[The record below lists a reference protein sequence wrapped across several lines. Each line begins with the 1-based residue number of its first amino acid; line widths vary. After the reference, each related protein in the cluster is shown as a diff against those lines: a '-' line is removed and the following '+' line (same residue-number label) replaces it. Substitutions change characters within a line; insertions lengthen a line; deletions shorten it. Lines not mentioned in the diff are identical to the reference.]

1 VIRRFAA
8 ACGVVVALAA
18 VATAVD
24 VPSLEQRAR
33 AFYALLEKGQ
43 RERAAAE
50 WPQLERDL
58 VAADDQ
64 IRADKDR
71 LQRDLENDEE

>member
-1 VIRRFAA
+1 MS
-8 ACGVVVALAA
+8 
-18 VATAVD
+18 
-24 VPSLEQRAR
+24 SLEQRAR

-43 RERAAAE
+43 RDRAAAE

-58 VAADDQ
+58 VAADEQ

-71 LQRDLENDEE
+71 MRKDLEGDEDEERPRRSRTRACASSRSNR